1 MLKMMEKK
9 KIMLKV
15 SLMDEQLV
23 LPGYKDCKL
32 RNENWEIISDEFN
45 KILSF
50 FVSDVNAEKATA
62 LQ

>member
-15 SLMDEQLV
+15 SLIDKQLG

-32 RNENWEIISDEFN
+32 QNENCEIISDEFN
-45 KILSF
+45 KILSC
-50 FVSDVNAEKATA
+50 
-62 LQ
+62 LLMM

>member
-15 SLMDEQLV
+15 SLIDEQLG

-32 RNENWEIISDEFN
+32 QNENWEIISDEFN

-50 FVSDVNAEKATA
+50 
-62 LQ
+62 LLMR